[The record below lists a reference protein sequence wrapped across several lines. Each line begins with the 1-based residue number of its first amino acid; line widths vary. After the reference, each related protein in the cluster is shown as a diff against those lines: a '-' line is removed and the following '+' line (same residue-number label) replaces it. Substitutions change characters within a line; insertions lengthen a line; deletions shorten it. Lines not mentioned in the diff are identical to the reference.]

1 MTVGAAAASTGVRPR
16 HTRPKAKPK
25 PRGAPRASRRPA
37 RSRGVAGG
45 IVWIVFVTAL
55 LAGVVALN
63 VAVLRLNVQL
73 DDLAR
78 EKHELRASNNELAS
92 RLAAVEASGRIQ
104 ALARKRLGLVPA
116 EPDQAT
122 YLTLDRG
129 GR

>member
-1 MTVGAAAASTGVRPR
+1 MAVGAVAASPARKTARL
-16 HTRPKAKPK
+16 KAKPK
-25 PRGAPRASRRPA
+25 PRAAPRARRRPA

-104 ALARKRLGLVPA
+104 ALARKRLGLIPA
-116 EPDQAT
+116 EPNQAT
-122 YLTLDRG
+122 YLTLERG
-129 GR
+129 SR

>member
-1 MTVGAAAASTGVRPR
+1 MAVGAAAASTGVRPR
-16 HTRPKAKPK
+16 HTRPKGKPK
-25 PRGAPRASRRPA
+25 PRARRRPA

-78 EKHELRASNNELAS
+78 EKHDLRASNNELAS

-104 ALARKRLGLVPA
+104 ALARTRLGLVPA

-122 YLTLDRG
+122 YLTLERG
-129 GR
+129 SR

>member
-1 MTVGAAAASTGVRPR
+1 MAVGAAAANTGVRPR
-16 HTRPKAKPK
+16 HTRPKGKPK
-25 PRGAPRASRRPA
+25 PRAAPRARRRPA

-73 DDLAR
+73 DNLAR

-104 ALARKRLGLVPA
+104 ALARKRLGLIPA

-122 YLTLDRG
+122 YLTLERG
-129 GR
+129 SR

>member
-1 MTVGAAAASTGVRPR
+1 MAVGAAAARPGAR
-16 HTRPKAKPK
+16 PGRTREE
-25 PRGAPRASRRPA
+25 PRTVPRRRPV
-37 RSRGVAGG
+37 RSKGVAGG
-45 IVWIVFVTAL
+45 IVWIVFVTVL

-78 EKHELRASNNELAS
+78 EKHDLRASNNELAS

-104 ALARKRLGLVPA
+104 ALARERLGLVPA

-122 YLTLDRG
+122 YLTLRG
-129 GR
+129 R